1 MKKLFVLTAHLLG
14 NSPGTSKKMECP
26 EGGYLH
32 AMHKH
37 DWGDFHYRITGKNEK
52 GELQL
57 EGADTYLSAFA
68 QLKSYPFFRQAA
80 HWFYPFDRQHPDI
93 VKLFTNHKS
102 TEGNRL

>member
-1 MKKLFVLTAHLLG
+1 MIRFRKQNGNRWHATLIMMKKAVRF
-14 NSPGTSKKMECP
+14 NGTSALATAPERVKKWKCP

-57 EGADTYLSAFA
+57 EG
-68 QLKSYPFFRQAA
+68 
-80 HWFYPFDRQHPDI
+80 
-93 VKLFTNHKS
+93 
-102 TEGNRL
+102 G